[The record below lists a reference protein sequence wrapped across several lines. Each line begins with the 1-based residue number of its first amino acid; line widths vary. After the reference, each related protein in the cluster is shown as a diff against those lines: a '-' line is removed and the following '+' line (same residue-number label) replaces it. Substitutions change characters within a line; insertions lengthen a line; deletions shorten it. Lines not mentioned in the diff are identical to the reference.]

1 MTNISYL
8 LPGQSSG
15 LLGIK
20 KSHAA
25 YHAIRRSILLREV
38 LPGEALVE
46 QHLAAQMG
54 CSQGTVREALLRL
67 QEDGL
72 VVRRGYQGT
81 VVSHTLLAE
90 AAQMAQIRIQIETAG
105 IREAAGV
112 IGPSEID
119 ELSKL
124 VEQIEEGRQAGEDYL
139 CSELDREL
147 HLRIF
152 QASGLSAMEPILHRC
167 ALHMHRY
174 TFGHVGKRDREA
186 PATAE
191 HQAIVAALAAGDA
204 DAAASAVASHI
215 ESVIDLWSPTL
226 RRAMK
231 DREAAEAAKSSSGRV
246 RP

>member
-1 MTNISYL
+1 MTKISYL
-8 LPGQSSG
+8 LPGQSGS
-15 LLGIK
+15 LLGVK

-25 YHAIRRSILLREV
+25 YHEIRRSILLREV
-38 LPGEALVE
+38 LPGESLVE

-81 VVSHTLLAE
+81 VVSQTLPAE

-105 IREAAGV
+105 IREAATHVGAA
-112 IGPSEID
+112 EIA
-119 ELSKL
+119 ELSRL
-124 VEQIEEGRQAGEDYL
+124 VEQIEEASKAGEDYL

-152 QASGLSAMEPILHRC
+152 QASGLSALEPILRRC

-174 TFGHVGKRDREA
+174 TFGHVGKRDRDT
-186 PATAE
+186 PSTAQ
-191 HQAIVAALAAGDA
+191 HQAIVAALAQGDP
-204 DAAASAVASHI
+204 DAAAVAVASHI

-231 DREAAEAAKSSSGRV
+231 DREAAEAATRSKGGPRS
-246 RP
+246 